1 MALPLMPKATAVWLI
16 DNTTLTFEQIAAF
29 TGMHPLEI
37 KGIADGE
44 VAQGIVGQDPVQ
56 TGQLKREEIEQG
68 EKSPA
73 YRLQLTQSTVEI
85 GKTKGN
91 ARYTPVAKRQDKPN
105 AIMWLAKF
113 HPEVSDAQIGRLLG
127 TTKKTI
133 VDIKERKHWNIANI
147 KPQDPVSV
155 GLCSQLQLDEVVIE
169 AQKAKERAQRKAER
183 AALDKARLR
192 GTPMPAAPATEDED
206 PIAVPLDDVPAL
218 ETEAGKETN

>member
-16 DNTTLTFEQIAAF
+16 DNTTLTFDQIAAF

-56 TGQLKREEIEQG
+56 SGQLKREEIEQG
-68 EKSPA
+68 EKNAA
-73 YRLQLTQSTVEI
+73 YRLQLTESTVEI
-85 GKTKGN
+85 GKTKGG

-105 AIMWLAKF
+105 AIMWLLKF

-133 VDIKERKHWNIANI
+133 VDIKDRKHWNIANI

-169 AQKAKERAQRKAER
+169 AQKAKERAQRRAER
-183 AALDKARLR
+183 AALDKARQL
-192 GTPMPAAPATEDED
+192 GTPLPAAPATDDED
-206 PIAVPLDDVPAL
+206 PVAVPLDDLPATDDG
-218 ETEAGKETN
+218 EDKA